1 MGTKGNCWDNPK
13 PLKVSGVLLTSFAF
27 VVSQRRRFGFTYN
40 GEEYYYIKNV
50 QNDVVAIADKNGDIV
65 ANNTAYTS
73 VKLHLGLAKLVE
85 AHSTCY

>member
-1 MGTKGNCWDNPK
+1 M
-13 PLKVSGVLLTSFAF
+13 PLRYHNGDT
-27 VVSQRRRFGFTYN
+27 FGFTYD